1 MSNEPLVLL
10 GNADKWLAESLESV
24 LTQGG
29 YRVMATTKR
38 QQVLELARR
47 YVPDGIVLDMGLDQR
62 ASDNLAL
69 CRALRADPA
78 ISRATPIILTTAG
91 PALRAQQLEALRAG
105 AWELRGDPLD
115 MEELILRLGVY
126 VQGKLEV
133 DRLGTEGMIDRA
145 SGLYNDTGINRRS
158 AELAAFTARQGLPL
172 ACVVFRPDNGD
183 LSAGAADRLAQAL
196 QRAGRISD
204 VVGRTG
210 PVEFAVFAPA
220 TDETGAE
227 GLVQRITDAV
237 SRAAA
242 RGPERRAATIGRSR
256 AKKNRVPAPN
266 PIRDSTCSSE
276 PIAVASWRQI
286 ASPRPVCENSWPR
299 RPASL
304 RSG

>member
-10 GNADKWLAESLESV
+10 GNADKWLAESLR
-24 LTQGG
+24 GG
-29 YRVMATTKR
+29 
-38 QQVLELARR
+38 
-47 YVPDGIVLDMGLDQR
+47 G
-62 ASDNLAL
+62 
-69 CRALRADPA
+69 
-78 ISRATPIILTTAG
+78 
-91 PALRAQQLEALRAG
+91 
-105 AWELRGDPLD
+105 WERRGDPLD

-133 DRLGTEGMIDRA
+133 DRLGTEGMIARA

-172 ACVVFRPDNGD
+172 ACVVFQPDNGD

-242 RGPERRAATIGRSR
+242 VKLRAGISAAPAAKRPSGAR
-256 AKKNRVPAPN
+256 A
-266 PIRDSTCSSE
+266 STSL
-276 PIAVASWRQI
+276 PQPTPP
-286 ASPRPVCENSWPR
+286 SPTDLLDRARN
-299 RPASL
+299 AL
-304 RSG
+304 R